1 MPASTR
7 RIYVDAN
14 VLLAYLGNETGHA
27 EIVQALLDEARRSEI
42 EIITSVLSIAEVA
55 FGAQER
61 DAGLTPEGEAQI
73 DTLYHF
79 FQDAYHLKDW
89 IKHDTALG
97 GGRPDAED
105 AISRSVVLKIG
116 ADICNGSKHLTVVGR
131 LPPRTGDL
139 TTAVVSQSV
148 RIYVGAGTEHSWI
161 IQSNGKPYDAHALS
175 AQIVAAWDTWLLA
188 AGLLP

>member
-73 DTLYHF
+73 DTLW
-79 FQDAYHLKDW
+79 QPASPITLVDVSQA
-89 IKHDTALG
+89 TA
-97 GGRPDAED
+97 REA
-105 AISRSVVLKIG
+105 RSVIREAKTKGLARLRSMDAMHLASARLHG
-116 ADICNGSKHLTVVGR
+116 ADEIFTYEVKARSSWQELTG
-131 LPPRTGDL
+131 LPVNEPSVTTPQLDYHSGDE
-139 TTAVVSQSV
+139 
-148 RIYVGAGTEHSWI
+148 R
-161 IQSNGKPYDAHALS
+161 
-175 AQIVAAWDTWLLA
+175 
-188 AGLLP
+188 

>member
-1 MPASTR
+1 MLNEGWRDQYERMLRSQAKFQDIGR
-7 RIYVDAN
+7 RPKGIGSADA
-14 VLLAYLGNETGHA
+14 
-27 EIVQALLDEARRSEI
+27 R
-42 EIITSVLSIAEVA
+42 
-55 FGAQER
+55 
-61 DAGLTPEGEAQI
+61 

-97 GGRPDAED
+97 AGRPDAED

-116 ADICNGSKHLTVVGR
+116 ADICNGSKHLTLGGR

-148 RIYVGAGTEHSWI
+148 RIYVGAGTEHSWT